1 MKYISNRLMAQSWDL
16 WREYIDPDATMTKPE
31 FDAMTVEQRIG
42 LIDGCI
48 GADFDRIPGYARQVY
63 RGLIWVIGSIEIE
76 WSRRSTREGCEQ
88 VVLEVIERL
97 GIEVA
102 FDDAR
107 DCIVEDADT
116 YEAWIDGE
124 RDESVI
130 FRAYPGEDI
139 VAAGASALGV
149 PVSDFL
155 NTERVTA

>member
-1 MKYISNRLMAQSWDL
+1 MWC
-16 WREYIDPDATMTKPE
+16 EYIDPDATMPKAV
-31 FDAMTVEQRIG
+31 FDEMIVEDRIG
-42 LIDGCI
+42 LIDGYI
-48 GADFDRIPGYARQVY
+48 GGEFDRIPGYARQVY
-63 RGLIWVIGSIEIE
+63 SGYIWADGSHEMQ
-76 WSRRSTREGCEQ
+76 WSRRSTREACEQ

-97 GIEVA
+97 GIEDA

-130 FRAYPGEDI
+130 FHAYPGEDI

-155 NTERVTA
+155 NTERVTS

>member
-1 MKYISNRLMAQSWDL
+1 MMASSWTL
-16 WREYIDPDATMTKPE
+16 WCEYIDPDATMPKAV
-31 FDAMTVEQRIG
+31 FDEMIVEDRIG
-42 LIDGCI
+42 LIDGYI
-48 GADFDRIPGYARQVY
+48 GGEFDRIPGYARQVY
-63 RGLIWVIGSIEIE
+63 SGYIWADGSHEMQ
-76 WSRRSTREGCEQ
+76 WSRRSTREACEQ

-97 GIEVA
+97 GIEDA

-130 FRAYPGEDI
+130 FHAYPGEDI

-155 NTERVTA
+155 NTERVTS